1 MVQNLPNGVRSSLL
15 LLFSSLWVTHLVVMG
30 FDFIVIAAAPSLSLD
45 MEYLFLVGS
54 SALLL
59 MVIQQLVAILVLYQE
74 EVSAD
79 PSIPPS

>member
-1 MVQNLPNGVRSSLL
+1 
-15 LLFSSLWVTHLVVMG
+15 MG

-74 EVSAD
+74 EVNAD